1 MAIDTIGTNAIANDA
16 VNAAKIAAGA
26 VDADIT
32 AIPDGS
38 VTTAKLAADAVT
50 NAKIANDS
58 INTENVNLSGF
69 QSLGRRNLLDNGSF
83 QIWQR
88 GGGPFT
94 VNVFGCDRWYGWG
107 NQHNLTRQAATQLHG
122 YSLRVAHND
131 SGANTFSAIAQTC
144 EFETAAFA
152 RGKKLTFSVRLRKG
166 SAFTG
171 TLSIQIVERTD
182 TTGSINT
189 GTRNVLATNDITSS
203 LTTSSQRFTVTT
215 TGTVANSAQAIGVNI
230 IHGSTSGTDANNM
243 FEAEEAQ
250 LEIGEHATDF
260 EYASIADN
268 QYRCMRFFEKSNIV
282 NRHPFLNQ
290 QNHIFGTPVDFKVV
304 KRATPT
310 VTVSN
315 GYTTD
320 NMASYTIEGHGSGG
334 YLNKTFGFSIQTT
347 ANSASNSLAMVQCDW
362 QASAEL

>member
-1 MAIDTIGTNAIANDA
+1 MASNAKNLAELLNQDSTVAVGDIA
-16 VNAAKIAAGA
+16 
-26 VDADIT
+26 
-32 AIPDGS
+32 DGS
-38 VTTAKLAADAVT
+38 VTTAKLAADAVTTAKLAADAVT

-69 QSLGRRNLLDNGSF
+69 QSLGRRNLLDNGNF

-88 GGGPFT
+88 GNGPFT
-94 VNVFGCDRWYGWG
+94 VNNFGCDRWFGWG
-107 NQHNLTRQAATQLHG
+107 YQHNLTREAATQLHG
-122 YSLRVAHND
+122 FSLRVAHND
-131 SGANTFSAIAQTC
+131 TTSNGFSAIAQTC
-144 EFETAAFA
+144 EYETAAFA
-152 RGKKLTFSVRLRKG
+152 RGKKLTFSCRVRKG
-166 SAFTG
+166 SAFQG
-171 TLSIQIVERTD
+171 TLFLQIVERTD

-189 GTRNVLATNDITSS
+189 GTRNVLVSTEFTSS

-215 TGTVANSAQAIGVNI
+215 TGTVANNAQAIGVNVY
-230 IHGSTSGTDANNM
+230 HGSTNTASADN
-243 FEAEEAQ
+243 FIEVEEAQ
-250 LEIGEHATDF
+250 LEIGEEATDF
-260 EYASIADN
+260 EYASFADN
-268 QYRCMRFFEKSNIV
+268 QYRCMRFFETSQVV

-310 VTVSN
+310 ITISN

-320 NMASYTIEGHGSGG
+320 NHASYGVEGHGSGG